1 MKGPVALPRRIFL
14 LALVLVPIAAGS
26 VFWGPPL
33 LRRLPWAHVRRVEV
47 VGTVYVP
54 PDIVLDAAG
63 IRTQAS
69 VFDDFTAAE
78 TRVAE
83 HPLVAAARIRP
94 RGLHTVRIEVQELVP
109 VALAATP
116 ELKPVLGD
124 GTILPIDPSRTRVDL
139 PVLTAASKVSQ
150 GRLVGGEGLR
160 VLRSFA
166 RVHEH
171 DPGLAAIVAEV
182 RAAPGGGVALALVG
196 SQDAA
201 EIWLPAD
208 PDEAV
213 LRRVRATLADLNRRR
228 WTARR
233 VEARYGGQ
241 VIVQLNRSPSK
252 AS

>member
-1 MKGPVALPRRIFL
+1 VKGPLALPRKLFL

-47 VGTVYVP
+47 VGTVYVA
-54 PDIVLDAAG
+54 PDVVLDAAG
-63 IRTQAS
+63 IRTEAS
-69 VFDDFTAAE
+69 VFDDFSVAE
-78 TRVAE
+78 ARVAE
-83 HPLVAAARIRP
+83 HPLITGARIRP
-94 RGLHTVRIEVQELVP
+94 RGLQTVRIEVQELVP
-109 VALAATP
+109 LALAATP

-139 PVLTAASKVSQ
+139 PVLTAPVNVSQ
-150 GRLVGGEGLR
+150 GRLVGGEGVR
-160 VLRSFA
+160 ALRSFA
-166 RVHEH
+166 RVQEH

-182 RAAPGGGVALALVG
+182 RTAPGGGIALALVG
-196 SQDAA
+196 SQDAG

-228 WTARR
+228 WSARR

-241 VIVQLNRSPSK
+241 VVVQLNRSPLK